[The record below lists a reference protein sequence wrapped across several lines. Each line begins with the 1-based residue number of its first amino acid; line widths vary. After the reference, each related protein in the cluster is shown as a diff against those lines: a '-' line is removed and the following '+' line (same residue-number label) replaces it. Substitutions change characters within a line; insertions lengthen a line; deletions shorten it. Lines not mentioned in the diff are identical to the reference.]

1 MKISHSPK
9 PHNAVD
15 YFLLPNGKVD
25 VFLHR
30 NETTE
35 VVKDEEG
42 NESTVY
48 VAEEVYLQVGQSMS
62 KEYVEANFDRMWNSA
77 ENPVHKPTLEER
89 TKSLEDTVLALM
101 IE

>member
-1 MKISHSPK
+1 MKVSRSPK

-15 YFLLPNGKVD
+15 YFPLPNGKVD
-25 VFLHR
+25 VFLRR

-48 VAEEVYLQVGQSMS
+48 VAEEVYLQVDQSVTR
-62 KEYVEANFDRMWNSA
+62 EQIETNFDKMWNSA
-77 ENPVHKPTLEER
+77 ENPVHEPSLEER

-101 IE
+101 ME